1 MQSHRPSRQR
11 GQVLL
16 MVTFALIPMFG
27 MLGLVADFGYM
38 HFVKMSA
45 QTAAEAAAQAA
56 IISYHETVGGSN
68 PNAATPEWCAAP
80 ARRTAP
86 RILRLPP
93 IPSSA
98 DVCTPKATGSTPLII
113 GSLIRPAWG
122 VRPLRRRESVIPP
135 IG

>member
-1 MQSHRPSRQR
+1 
-11 GQVLL
+11 

-68 PNAATPEWCAAP
+68 PECGNTGVVCSTNPADCASNITTPTNPIERGCMYAQTHGFNSTNQRVTYQAP
-80 ARRTAP
+80 LPSPPPTPPA
-86 RILRLPP
+86 LRHPP
-93 IPSSA
+93 SWP
-98 DVCTPKATGSTPLII
+98 
-113 GSLIRPAWG
+113 
-122 VRPLRRRESVIPP
+122 
-135 IG
+135 